1 MPYGESSL
9 RHAVPSHAHSIAKV
23 DVGSRRG
30 TYTGLLP
37 DAVVNRFSI
46 EKRERFWADT
56 LAKAGPGQVV
66 LVGCNECHEV
76 VGFAAG
82 GAERTGKLGC
92 DGELY
97 ALYLLPEV
105 QRQRLGTL
113 LFYRLVFE
121 LRLRGFH
128 SMAVWV
134 LAEVRHELG
143 DFSYFG

>member
-1 MPYGESSL
+1 
-9 RHAVPSHAHSIAKV
+9 
-23 DVGSRRG
+23 
-30 TYTGLLP
+30 LP

-128 SMAVWV
+128 SMSVWV
-134 LAEVRHELG
+134 LAANSSRKFYETLGAELITQQTIERGGEEIIEVAYGWSDLARLAPRG
-143 DFSYFG
+143 